1 MRIGQRAGGRW
12 GRVGVVMAARP
23 SRHVHV
29 IFYSTFLLVESKV
42 IPIMDRDGMVSNGE
56 QERNMWKL
64 DPRTLLFLEYT
75 C

>member
-1 MRIGQRAGGRW
+1 
-12 GRVGVVMAARP
+12 MAARP
-23 SRHVHV
+23 SHHIHV

-42 IPIMDRDGMVSNGE
+42 MPIVDRDGMVSNGE